1 MKAQG
6 KTNTKKDSFHNRSIS
21 KRAAVTEPILMPII
35 GNWAKESEIFSR
47 LPTLETFSCLLDI
60 QEAAKYLCTS

>member
-21 KRAAVTEPILMPII
+21 KRTAVTEAILMPII
-35 GNWAKESEIFSR
+35 GAKESEIFSR